1 MTDEI
6 IEARIGKQVGGRL
19 CLDFTNTVRGRIG
32 HPGSGRTRDNADRVV
47 GERLISYEALLRWGA
62 NSGALTEGEVDALE
76 RVASEKPGEAVAVLE
91 RRLAIREALYRV
103 FKAVVEGWT
112 PETEDLEVL
121 NAELRVARARER
133 LASTPQLGWEWDAS
147 PTALDRV
154 LWPVVRSAAE
164 LLTGPDLERVG
175 QCPGTECGWLFLDA
189 SRSRRR
195 RWCDMADCGNRAKVH
210 RFRRRHSPTG

>member
-1 MTDEI
+1 LEHDF
-6 IEARIGKQVGGRL
+6 GKQVGGRL

-32 HPGSGRTRDNADRVV
+32 HPGSGRTRDYADRVV

-62 NSGALTEGEVDALE
+62 ISGALTEGEVDALE
-76 RVASEKPGEAVAVLE
+76 RVAAEKPEEAVAVLV
-91 RRLAIREALYRV
+91 RSLALREALYRV

-112 PETEDLEVL
+112 PETEDLDVL

-133 LASTPQLGWEWDAS
+133 LVSTPLLGWEWDAS
-147 PTALDRV
+147 PMTLDRV
-154 LWPVVRSAAE
+154 LWPVVSSAAE

-210 RFRRRHSPTG
+210 RFRRRHSGEG

>member
-1 MTDEI
+1 LEHDF
-6 IEARIGKQVGGRL
+6 GKQVGGRL
-19 CLDFTNTVRGRIG
+19 CLDFANTVRGRIG
-32 HPGSGRTRDNADRVV
+32 HPGSGRTRDNADCVV
-47 GERLISYEALLRWGA
+47 GERLVSYEALLRWGA
-62 NSGALTEGEVDALE
+62 ISGALTEGEVDALE
-76 RVASEKPGEAVAVLE
+76 RVAWEKPGEAVAVLA
-91 RRLAIREALYRV
+91 RSLALREALYRV

-112 PETEDLEVL
+112 PETEDLDVL

-133 LASTPQLGWEWDAS
+133 LVSTPRLGWEWDAS

-154 LWPVVRSAAE
+154 LWPVVSSAAE

-175 QCPGTECGWLFLDA
+175 QCPGAECGWLFLDA

-210 RFRRRHSPTG
+210 RFRRRHGGEG